1 MERTLEFIK
10 TLQDEIMSHVEL
22 IGTISVVYDIPL
34 EEINEL
40 KARLKRDKKLSEA
53 IKTQTK
59 QAAKKKLDKLIPR
72 VKVV

>member
-53 IKTQTK
+53 IKTQKK